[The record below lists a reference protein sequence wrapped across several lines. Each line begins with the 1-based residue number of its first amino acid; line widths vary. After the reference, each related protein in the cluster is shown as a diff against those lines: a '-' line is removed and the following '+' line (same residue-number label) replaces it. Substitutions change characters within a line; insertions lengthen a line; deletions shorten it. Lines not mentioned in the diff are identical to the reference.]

1 MAKHKGIFTSISR
14 TKNGKLML
22 DNQALRHY
30 NKTNIN
36 GDLKMKDILQDV
48 VAHTHALGFLSLVK
62 VSNEEG
68 TSIDSMAE
76 DRSVILTGTTAS
88 PVAEFK
94 GTFGMPNLDKLALH
108 LKNPEYKDN
117 AKIDVVEA
125 ERNGDTIPTHIHFEN
140 AAGDFENDYRF
151 MNKAIIEEKLKTV
164 KFKGATWEVSVQP
177 SMASI
182 ARMKLMSAAH
192 SEEPTFNVK
201 TRDGNLVFSFGD
213 ASTHAGEFVFQHGIE
228 GTLAHT
234 WSWPV
239 AQVQAILNLD
249 GDATMSIS
257 DQGAMKISINSG
269 MATYDYILPAQSK

>member
-1 MAKHKGIFTSISR
+1 
-14 TKNGKLML
+14 
-22 DNQALRHY
+22 
-30 NKTNIN
+30 
-36 GDLKMKDILQDV
+36 MKDILQDV

-68 TSIDSMAE
+68 TTIDSMAE
-76 DRSVILTGTTAS
+76 DRSVILSATTAN

-94 GTFGMPNLDKLALH
+94 GTFGMPNLDKLSLH

-125 ERNGDTIPTHIHFEN
+125 DRNGETIPTHIHFEN
-140 AAGDFENDYRF
+140 ATGDFQNDYRF

-164 KFKGATWEVSVQP
+164 KFKGASWAVTFQP
-177 SMASI
+177 SMAAI
-182 ARMKLMSAAH
+182 QRMKLMAAAH

-201 TRDGNLVFSFGD
+201 TVDGNLVFSFGD
-213 ASTHAGEFVFQHGIE
+213 ASTHAGEFVFQHGVE
-228 GTLAHT
+228 GSLQHT

-257 DQGAMKISINSG
+257 DQGAMKIAVDSG
-269 MATYDYILPAQSK
+269 MIKYDYILPAQSK

>member
-1 MAKHKGIFTSISR
+1 
-14 TKNGKLML
+14 
-22 DNQALRHY
+22 
-30 NKTNIN
+30 
-36 GDLKMKDILQDV
+36 MKDILQDV

-62 VSNEEG
+62 VSNDEG
-68 TSIDSMAE
+68 TQIDSMAE
-76 DRSVILTGTTAS
+76 DRSVIMSATTAN
-88 PVAEFK
+88 PVNEFV
-94 GTFGMPNLDKLALH
+94 GTFGMPNLDKLSLH

-117 AKIDVVEA
+117 AKIEVVQA
-125 ERNGDTIPTHIHFEN
+125 ERNGETVPTHIHFEN
-140 AAGDFENDYRF
+140 AAGDFQNDYRF

-164 KFKGATWEVSVQP
+164 KFKGATWAVEFAP
-177 SMASI
+177 SMAAI

-192 SEEPTFNVK
+192 SEEPTFNVMTK
-201 TRDGNLVFSFGD
+201 DNNLVFSFGD
-213 ASTHAGEFVFQHGIE
+213 ASTHAGEFVFEAGVE

-257 DQGAMKISINSG
+257 DQGAMKISVNSG